1 MNGFPETLAE
11 AVEVLRGLPR
21 RRAGVDQARRSVA
34 EWCAAHPDSRAQLV
48 VDVRPGSPV
57 VDYDLLLEHPDGGT
71 VAVTASTEDGV
82 PWTVDH
88 STHWAASKVVAV
100 DGLQLSVQTA
110 LLTLRAHA
118 DRDRTLQ
125 DDLID
130 HCLLVLAAAEEPAP
144 SQEELQ
150 QASDDFR
157 RRRGLHSAAA
167 MRRWLE
173 EVNLTPDAYQN
184 HLYSLAKMRRFRTRV
199 ESESA
204 KTYFADHAAE
214 FDRVSA
220 IWAVGPHARLAELA
234 ELAGDG
240 DPFAALA
247 GAVARP
253 SGELTVHV
261 AERAAHEL
269 PAPLLEAVRSVPVGP
284 VAHGEAYLFG
294 AVRDRRPA
302 EPDAATLAAAGRAA
316 FAAFLAGRRAVAD
329 IEWFWL

>member
-11 AVEVLRGLPR
+11 AVELLRGLPR

-34 EWCAAHPDSRAQLV
+34 EWRAAHPDSRAQLV
-48 VDVRPGSPV
+48 VDARPGSPV

-110 LLTLRAHA
+110 LLTLRALA

-130 HCLLVLAAAEEPAP
+130 HCLLVLAAAEEPDP

-157 RRRGLHSAAA
+157 RRRGLHTAVA
-167 MRRWLE
+167 MRHWLE

-184 HLYSLAKMRRFRTRV
+184 HLYSLAKMRRFRTRL

-204 KTYFADHAAE
+204 KSYFADHSAE

-220 IWAVGPHARLAELA
+220 VWAVGPQARLA

-247 GAVARP
+247 AAVARP

-261 AERAAHEL
+261 AERAAREL
-269 PAPLLEAVRSVPVGP
+269 PAPLREAALGVPVGP

-294 AVRDRRPA
+294 ALCDRRPA
-302 EPDAATLAAAGRAA
+302 EPVAGTLAAAGRAA
-316 FAAFLAGRRAVAD
+316 FAAFLARRRAEAV

>member
-11 AVEVLRGLPR
+11 AVELLRGLPR
-21 RRAGVDQARRSVA
+21 RRAGVEQARRSVA
-34 EWCAAHPDSRAQLV
+34 EWRVAHQDSRAQLV

-57 VDYDLLLEHPDGGT
+57 VDYDLLLDHPDGGT

-88 STHWAASKVVAV
+88 STHWAASKVMAV
-100 DGLQLSVQTA
+100 EGLQLSVQTA
-110 LLTLRAHA
+110 LLTLRALA
-118 DRDRTLQ
+118 GRDRTLQ

-130 HCLLVLAAAEEPAP
+130 HCLLVLAAADEPDP

-157 RRRGLHSAAA
+157 SRRGLHSAAA

-214 FDRVSA
+214 FDRVTA
-220 IWAVGPHARLAELA
+220 VWAVGPHGQLA

-261 AERAAHEL
+261 AERAAREL
-269 PAPLLEAVRSVPVGP
+269 PAPLREAARGVPVGP
-284 VAHGEAYLFG
+284 VAFGEAFLLG

-302 EPDAATLAAAGRAA
+302 EPDAGTLAAAGRAA
-316 FAAFLAGRRAVAD
+316 FAAFLAGRRAEAD